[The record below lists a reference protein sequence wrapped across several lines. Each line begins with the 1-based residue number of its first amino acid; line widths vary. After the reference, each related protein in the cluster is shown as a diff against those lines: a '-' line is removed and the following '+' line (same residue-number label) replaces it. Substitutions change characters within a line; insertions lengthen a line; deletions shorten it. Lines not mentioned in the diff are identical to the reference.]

1 MSEFDEKARTW
12 DEDPA
17 HVERAQIVAEAIRAH
32 IPLGKEMQVME
43 YGSGTGLLG
52 LALLPDIGALTLADT
67 SEGMLGIVREKIAA
81 LGTTNAHT
89 LLLDLTS
96 DPPPDD
102 RYDLIVTLMTLHH
115 IEDTDMILR
124 RFRTLCSSGAHLCV
138 VDLDRE
144 DGSFHGSGFTGHHGF
159 DRRELA
165 AAARRAGFHPVAFE
179 TVHEMTRETENG
191 TQRFTL
197 FLMTARVDLD

>member
-12 DEDPA
+12 DEEA
-17 HVERAQIVAEAIRAH
+17 GHVERARVVAEAIRAH
-32 IPLGKEMQVME
+32 VPLSKEMRVMD
-43 YGSGTGLLG
+43 YGCGTGLLG
-52 LALLPDIGALTLADT
+52 LALLPDIGDLTLADT
-67 SEGMLGIVREKIAA
+67 SEGMLEIVRGKIAA
-81 LGTTNAHT
+81 LGTTNAHA

-96 DPPPDD
+96 DPPPAE
-102 RYDLIVTLMTLHH
+102 RYDLVMTLMTLHH

-124 RFRTLCSSGAHLCV
+124 RFRTLCSGGAHLCV

-144 DGSFHGSGFTGHHGF
+144 DGSFHGAGFTGHHGF

-165 AAARRAGFHPVAFE
+165 ATARRAGFHPVAFE

-191 TQRFTL
+191 TQHFPL
-197 FLMTARVDLD
+197 FLMTATAV